1 MADTAKAST
10 MKMVITLKSGVQI
23 KADVEDF
30 TTGTSPVFGELRN
43 LKWTTTEQ
51 PGVVVSWLDI
61 SEVAA
66 VHGEFSYD
74 GDTAAQVTDD

>member
-1 MADTAKAST
+1 MNESGT

-30 TTGTSPVFGELRN
+30 TTGASPIFGELRN

-51 PGVVVSWLDI
+51 PEVTISWLDI
-61 SEVAA
+61 SEVAS
-66 VHGEFSYD
+66 VHAERTYGATED
-74 GDTAAQVTDD
+74 GDVPRA

>member
-1 MADTAKAST
+1 MPESAKASS

-30 TTGTSPVFGELRN
+30 TTGTSPLFSDLRT
-43 LKWTTTEQ
+43 LKWTTTER
-51 PGVVVSWLDI
+51 PGAVVQWLDI

-74 GDTAAQVTDD
+74 D